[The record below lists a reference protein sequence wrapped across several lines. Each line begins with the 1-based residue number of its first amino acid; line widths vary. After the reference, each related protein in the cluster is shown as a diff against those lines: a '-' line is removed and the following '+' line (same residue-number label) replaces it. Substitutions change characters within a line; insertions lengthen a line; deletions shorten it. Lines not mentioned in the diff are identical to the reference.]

1 MNILKTTI
9 PGILFVVFSFALV
22 NSVQAANISFTEDT
36 ELALTGLATTLYALS
51 GSEADTLTVD
61 GSTLT
66 VDIPAGSSFTLGAG
80 SPTHNVLR
88 ITPAGGTTTLTFQAS
103 HLTSGG
109 YATQWTLDSSTA
121 TSWDIVVGVSQ
132 PASYNIQVDS
142 NHYTVLNTSGGE
154 VSFTYTGNFSNKTF
168 SIDQH
173 ESAGSTPTGF
183 TPQARGQFLQEQQD
197 LRQDSQDIEAL
208 KARIRELQLI
218 VIDLAQQLIEALQ
231 ERLRAASNI

>member
-1 MNILKTTI
+1 MRLSTVTYL
-9 PGILFVVFSFALV
+9 GLLVLLSFGLAPKAY
-22 NSVQAANISFTEDT
+22 AANISFTENT
-36 ELALTGLATTLYALS
+36 ELALTGLDTTLYALS

-66 VDIPAGSSFTLGAG
+66 VEIPAGSSFTLGAG

-88 ITPAGGTTTLTFQAS
+88 ITPTGGTTTLTFEAGN
-103 HLTSGG
+103 LTSGG
-109 YATQWTLDSSTA
+109 YATQWTLHSTTA
-121 TSWDIVVGVSQ
+121 TSWAILVGVSQ
-132 PASYNIQVDS
+132 PSTNYNIQVNS
-142 NHYTVLNTSGGE
+142 NHYSILQADSLGAVT
-154 VSFTYTGNFSNKTF
+154 FTYGGNLSGKTF
-168 SIDQH
+168 SIDQR

-183 TPQARGQFLQEQQD
+183 TPEAREQFLQEQQD
-197 LRQDSQDIEAL
+197 IRDVEAL

>member
-1 MNILKTTI
+1 MRLPTVTYL
-9 PGILFVVFSFALV
+9 GILVLLSFGLAPKAY
-22 NSVQAANISFTEDT
+22 AANISFTENT

-66 VDIPAGSSFTLGAG
+66 MDIPAGSSFTLGAG
-80 SPTHNVLR
+80 SPTYNVLR

-173 ESAGSTPTGF
+173 ESAGSSPTGF
-183 TPQARGQFLQEQQD
+183 TPEAREQFLQEQQEIRD
-197 LRQDSQDIEAL
+197 VEAL

-218 VIDLAQQLIEALQ
+218 VIDLAQQLIKALQ
-231 ERLRAASNI
+231 ERLHAASSI